1 MEIITNEQYQKLLPS
16 DVGGRA
22 FLFYGEEDYLKAAAV
37 RATTAALCPDE
48 SMAFFNSVKICF
60 EDYTAE
66 KLLDA
71 MSAPPMMTDSKL
83 VVLSGFNFNG
93 MRADVFSSV
102 VAPLGALAEYDYCTV
117 LITVPAEMID
127 EGYSAKKP
135 SPVLKKLAEV
145 ATPVKFETPTGA
157 RLVRWVGKHFAHH
170 GVLADSAVCTA
181 LIDCVGGT
189 MCTLANEID
198 KLSCFVKAKGASA
211 VTAADIAAVSSKMEG
226 MDTFALS
233 NAILAGNSQKAL
245 DVLSVLRFERVE
257 PVIVLAELA
266 RIFDDLQATHVL
278 LAAGKSNKEIATL
291 LRLHQFRADL
301 LVRAAARLDTA
312 RLARVSELAF
322 RVDFLLKNVKDMPKD
337 YTLVEKL
344 VCAI

>member
-1 MEIITNEQYQKLLPS
+1 MEIITGEQYQKLLPC

-71 MSAPPMMTDSKL
+71 MSAPPMMTDAKL

-93 MRADVFSSV
+93 MRAEVFSSIV
-102 VAPLGALAEYDYCTV
+102 EPLRALAEYDYCTV
-117 LITVPAEMID
+117 LLTVPAEMID
-127 EGYSAKKP
+127 EGYSSKKP

-145 ATPVKFETPTGA
+145 MTPVHFDTPTGA
-157 RLVRWVGKHFAHH
+157 RLARWVGKHFAHH
-170 GVLADSAVCTA
+170 GVVADPSVCAA

-189 MCTLANEID
+189 MYTLASEIE
-198 KLSCFVKAKGASA
+198 KLACFVKAKGAAA
-211 VTAADIAAVSSKMEG
+211 VTAADIAAVASRMEG
-226 MDTFALS
+226 IDAFALS
-233 NAILAGNSQKAL
+233 NAILAGNSPKAL
-245 DVLSVLRFERVE
+245 DVLAVMKFERVE
-257 PVIVLAELA
+257 PVAVLAELA

-278 LAAGKSNKEIATL
+278 LAAGKSNKEISSL
-291 LRLHQFRADL
+291 LRIHQFRADL

-312 RLARVSELAF
+312 RLARVTELAS
-322 RVDFLLKNVKDMPKD
+322 RVDFLLKNAKDMPKD

>member
-1 MEIITNEQYQKLLPS
+1 MEIITGEQYQKLLPN

-22 FLFYGEEDYLKAAAV
+22 FLFFGEEDYLKAAAV
-37 RATTAALCPDE
+37 RATVAALCPDE

-93 MRADVFSSV
+93 MRADVLSSV

-127 EGYSAKKP
+127 EGYFAKKP

-145 ATPVKFETPTGA
+145 ATPVRFESPTGA

-181 LIDCVGGT
+181 LIDCVGST
-189 MCTLANEID
+189 MYTLANEIE
-198 KLSCFVKAKGASA
+198 KLASFVKAKGAVA
-211 VTAADIAAVSSKMEG
+211 VTAADIAAVSSKTEG
-226 MDTFALS
+226 MDAFALS

-245 DVLSVLRFERVE
+245 DVLSVMRFERVE
-257 PVIVLAELA
+257 PVAVLAELA

-278 LAAGKSNKEIATL
+278 LAAGKSSREIAAH
-291 LRLHQFRADL
+291 LRIHQFRADL
-301 LVRAAARLDTA
+301 LVRAAARLDMA
-312 RLARVSELAF
+312 RLGRVTELAS
-322 RVDFLLKNVKDMPKD
+322 RADFLLKNVKDMPKD